1 MKPFIRL
8 IGLLVVSDTSTGPV
22 VQDVVYEAN
31 VTATNTNCADAVAKC
46 EPEYFYDDQE
56 RRDMLAGIRELTDWL
71 NNKVATLLRRLIIT
85 RLPLRVVIQYCWRPG
100 RWKSLT

>member
-1 MKPFIRL
+1 MHMYNIV
-8 IGLLVVSDTSTGPV
+8 GNVMVSYWPMPEILD
-22 VQDVVYEAN
+22 YEPA
-31 VTATNTNCADAVAKC
+31 
-46 EPEYFYDDQE
+46 
-56 RRDMLAGIRELTDWL
+56 RDHLDGIRELTDWL